1 MNMAELKG
9 FYNEAV
15 LHDLLDKAE
24 IGHLDY
30 VMHLDEGTRHR
41 YKQYCGDNGLEPGEQ
56 SAEQFFQ
63 LLVEQENQDHER
75 YMK

>member
-1 MNMAELKG
+1 MNMVELKE

-15 LHDLLDKAE
+15 LHDLLAKAE
-24 IGHLDY
+24 IEYLDY
-30 VMHLDEGTRHR
+30 VMHLNEGTRHR

-63 LLVEQENQDHER
+63 LLVKQENQDHER
-75 YMK
+75 YMR

>member
-1 MNMAELKG
+1 MVELKG

-30 VMHLDEGTRHR
+30 VMHLDENTRDR
-41 YKQYCGDNGLEPGEQ
+41 YKQYCSDHGLELNEQ

-63 LLVEQENQDHER
+63 LLVEQENREHER
-75 YMK
+75 NMR